1 MAAEDQAPRT
11 KPRPDKAK
19 KRKKPKKDKWGQ
31 PLSAAAAEE
40 EPSVEPEQEAPAE
53 GVEPAAGAE
62 EEAAAEGYEPGKVV
76 ASGLP
81 YTTTEADIRKLF
93 EFYGPLL
100 SVQLSRFPDSGNFRG
115 LAFVCFEVHTHYTSF
130 LQALHYITF
139 RSIALVDAD
148 VLDEDAVK
156 SLELD
161 GFKIGNRYMR
171 VERCR
176 ITASSNKK
184 RKAEFQTD
192 PEKSVGCLSAYVGNL
207 SWNVTEKDLR
217 AFFKSSKIA
226 SIRFAIDKRTGGSR
240 GFCHVDFQDDESLE
254 QAVAMNQSELQGRPV
269 KVAYSVSNRG

>member
-11 KPRPDKAK
+11 EPRPDKAK
-19 KRKKPKKDKWGQ
+19 KRKKAKKDKWGQ
-31 PLSAAAAEE
+31 PLSAAAAEV
-40 EPSVEPEQEAPAE
+40 EPSVEQAQDPPAE
-53 GVEPAAGAE
+53 GVAPAGGA
-62 EEAAAEGYEPGKVV
+62 EAAAAVEGYEPRKVV

-93 EFYGPLL
+93 EFYGPLG

-115 LAFVCFEVHTHYTSF
+115 LAFVCFES
-130 LQALHYITF
+130 
-139 RSIALVDAD
+139 
-148 VLDEDAVK
+148 DEDAVK

-176 ITASSNKK
+176 VTASSNKK
-184 RKAEFQTD
+184 RKTEFQTD
-192 PEKSVGCLSAYVGNL
+192 PEKSLGCLSAYVGNL
-207 SWNVTEKDLR
+207 SWNLTEKDLR
-217 AFFKSSKIA
+217 DFFKSSKIA

-254 QAVAMNQSELQGRPV
+254 KAVAMNQSELQGRPV

>member
-1 MAAEDQAPRT
+1 MGPASLP
-11 KPRPDKAK
+11 
-19 KRKKPKKDKWGQ
+19 
-31 PLSAAAAEE
+31 AAAEV
-40 EPSVEPEQEAPAE
+40 EPSVEPAQDPPAE
-53 GVEPAAGAE
+53 GVAPAAGAV
-62 EEAAAEGYEPGKVV
+62 AAAAVEGYEPSKVV

-93 EFYGPLL
+93 EFYGPLG

-115 LAFVCFEVHTHYTSF
+115 LAFVCFES
-130 LQALHYITF
+130 
-139 RSIALVDAD
+139 
-148 VLDEDAVK
+148 DEDAVK

-176 ITASSNKK
+176 VTASSNKK
-184 RKAEFQTD
+184 RKTEFQTD
-192 PEKSVGCLSAYVGNL
+192 PEKSLGCLSTYVGNL

-217 AFFKSSKIA
+217 DFFKSSKIS

-240 GFCHVDFQDDESLE
+240 GFCHVDFQDDDSLE
-254 QAVAMNQSELQGRPV
+254 KAVAMNQSELQGRPV

>member
-11 KPRPDKAK
+11 EPRPDKAK
-19 KRKKPKKDKWGQ
+19 KRKKAKKDKWGQ
-31 PLSAAAAEE
+31 PLSAAAAEV
-40 EPSVEPEQEAPAE
+40 EPSVEPAQDPPAE
-53 GVEPAAGAE
+53 GVAPAAGAV
-62 EEAAAEGYEPGKVV
+62 AAAAVEGYEPSKVV

-93 EFYGPLL
+93 EFYGPLG

-115 LAFVCFEVHTHYTSF
+115 LAFVCFES
-130 LQALHYITF
+130 
-139 RSIALVDAD
+139 
-148 VLDEDAVK
+148 DEDAVK

-176 ITASSNKK
+176 VTASSNKK
-184 RKAEFQTD
+184 RKTEFQTD
-192 PEKSVGCLSAYVGNL
+192 PEKSLGCLSAYVGNL

-217 AFFKSSKIA
+217 DFFKSSKIS

-240 GFCHVDFQDDESLE
+240 GFCHVDFQDDDSLE
-254 QAVAMNQSELQGRPV
+254 KAVAMNQSELQGRPV

>member
-1 MAAEDQAPRT
+1 MAAEDQAPLT
-11 KPRPDKAK
+11 KPCPDKAK

-31 PLSAAAAEE
+31 PLSAAAVEE

-53 GVEPAAGAE
+53 GVAAAAGE
-62 EEAAAEGYEPGKVV
+62 EEAAAAAAVSEIYEPCKVV

-81 YTTTEADIRKLF
+81 YTTTEEDIRKLF
-93 EFYGPLL
+93 EFYGPLR

-115 LAFVCFEVHTHYTSF
+115 LAFVCFES
-130 LQALHYITF
+130 
-139 RSIALVDAD
+139 
-148 VLDEDAVK
+148 DEDAVK

-176 ITASSNKK
+176 VTASSNKK

-217 AFFKSSKIA
+217 AFFKSSKIT
-226 SIRFAIDKRTGGSR
+226 SIRFAVDKRTGGSR
-240 GFCHVDFQDDESLE
+240 GFCHIDFEDDESLE
-254 QAVAMNQSELQGRPV
+254 KAVAMNQSELQGRPV

>member
-11 KPRPDKAK
+11 EPRPDKAK

-31 PLSAAAAEE
+31 PLSAVAAEV
-40 EPSVEPEQEAPAE
+40 EPSVEPAEEPSAE
-53 GVEPAAGAE
+53 GVVPAADAE
-62 EEAAAEGYEPGKVV
+62 AAAAAEGYEPSKVV

-93 EFYGPLL
+93 EFYGPLG

-115 LAFVCFEVHTHYTSF
+115 LAFVCFES
-130 LQALHYITF
+130 
-139 RSIALVDAD
+139 
-148 VLDEDAVK
+148 DEDAVR

-176 ITASSNKK
+176 VTASSNKK
-184 RKAEFQTD
+184 RKTEFQTD
-192 PEKSVGCLSAYVGNL
+192 PEKSLGCLSAYVGNL

-217 AFFKSSKIA
+217 DFFKSSKIA
-226 SIRFAIDKRTGGSR
+226 WIRFAIDKRTGCSR
-240 GFCHVDFQDDESLE
+240 GFCHIDFQDDESLE
-254 QAVAMNQSELQGRPV
+254 KAVAMNQSELQGRPV

>member
-1 MAAEDQAPRT
+1 MAAEEHAPCT

-40 EPSVEPEQEAPAE
+40 DPSVEPEQEPPAVGAE
-53 GVEPAAGAE
+53 ESAAAAGAE
-62 EEAAAEGYEPGKVV
+62 ESEAAAAAAAAEGYEPGKVV
-76 ASGLP
+76 ASGMP
-81 YTTTEADIRKLF
+81 YTTTEVDIRKLF
-93 EFYGPLL
+93 EFYGPLR

-115 LAFVCFEVHTHYTSF
+115 LAFVCFES
-130 LQALHYITF
+130 
-139 RSIALVDAD
+139 
-148 VLDEDAVK
+148 DEDAVK
-156 SLELD
+156 SIELD

-176 ITASSNKK
+176 VTASSNKK
-184 RKAEFQTD
+184 RKSEFQTD

-226 SIRFAIDKRTGGSR
+226 SMRFAIDKRTGGSR
-240 GFCHVDFQDDESLE
+240 GFCHVDFEDDESLE
-254 QAVAMNQSELQGRPV
+254 KAVAMNQSELQGRPV

>member
-1 MAAEDQAPRT
+1 MAAEDQAPCT

-40 EPSVEPEQEAPAE
+40 EPSVEPEEEA
-53 GVEPAAGAE
+53 PAAGAE
-62 EEAAAEGYEPGKVV
+62 EEAAAAAVAESYEPCKVV

-93 EFYGPLL
+93 EFYGPLR

-115 LAFVCFEVHTHYTSF
+115 LAFVCFESG
-130 LQALHYITF
+130 
-139 RSIALVDAD
+139 
-148 VLDEDAVK
+148 EDAVK

-161 GFKIGNRYMR
+161 GFKIGNRYTR

-176 ITASSNKK
+176 VTACSNKK

-217 AFFKSSKIA
+217 AFFESSKIA
-226 SIRFAIDKRTGGSR
+226 SIRFAVDKRTGGSR
-240 GFCHVDFQDDESLE
+240 GLCHVDFEDDESLE
-254 QAVAMNQSELQGRPV
+254 NAVAMNQSELQGRPV

>member
-1 MAAEDQAPRT
+1 MAAEEHTPCT

-31 PLSAAAAEE
+31 PIATAE
-40 EPSVEPEQEAPAE
+40 EPSVEPEQEHPAGE
-53 GVEPAAGAE
+53 VEAVVQVDKE
-62 EEAAAEGYEPGKVV
+62 EEEATAAAEGYEFGKVV
-76 ASGLP
+76 ASGMP

-93 EFYGPLL
+93 EFYGPLQ

-115 LAFVCFEVHTHYTSF
+115 LAFICFETN
-130 LQALHYITF
+130 
-139 RSIALVDAD
+139 
-148 VLDEDAVK
+148 EDAIK

-161 GFKIGNRYMR
+161 GFKIGSRYMR

-176 ITASSNKK
+176 VTATSNKK

-192 PEKSVGCLSAYVGNL
+192 PKKSEGCLSAYVGNL

-217 AFFKSSKIA
+217 DFFRSSKIA
-226 SIRFAIDKRTGGSR
+226 SVRFAIDKRTGGSR

-254 QAVAMNQSELQGRPV
+254 KAVAMNQSELQGRPV